1 MHQASIHRVVLLMT
15 VLAHM
20 LIKEWHILRTGSF
33 LCAEVISF
41 SGFLS
46 GHPAINAIL
55 HRQVIFG
62 FVLFSVGVAAHC
74 IALNVLLIQDHPH
87 QIFLVH

>member
-1 MHQASIHRVVLLMT
+1 
-15 VLAHM
+15 M

-33 LCAEVISF
+33 LCAEVI
-41 SGFLS
+41 GFPGLLS
-46 GHPAINAIL
+46 VHRAINAIL

-74 IALNVLLIQDHPH
+74 LALHVLLVQDHPH
-87 QIFLVH
+87 QIFLVHGCVREGGHERNVGIILEL